1 MSFRPNNNLNVSVFG
16 CTGFVGYYLVN
27 RLAKAGHTVLAPFRC
42 DPYGAKHL
50 KQAGDLG
57 QVILEVSRIA
67 YIRGSI

>member
-1 MSFRPNNNLNVSVFG
+1 MSVFG

-42 DPYGAKHL
+42 DPYLSKHL

-57 QVILEVSRIA
+57 QVILEVKKHK
-67 YIRGSI
+67 